1 MRITPQ
7 TRYFA
12 GSSRLYAAPSRSNLS
27 ASRAV
32 TVLPAAGGLL
42 VALVLSL
49 SLWGAIWLAVSRFG
63 SLWN

>member
-1 MRITPQ
+1 MDITPQ

-12 GSSRLYAAPSRSNLS
+12 GSPRLHAAPSRSNRS

-32 TVLPAAGGLL
+32 TVLPAAAGLL

-49 SLWGAIWLAVSRFG
+49 GLWGAILLAVSRLA
-63 SLWN
+63 SL

>member
-1 MRITPQ
+1 MDITPQ

-12 GSSRLYAAPSRSNLS
+12 GYSRLYAARSRSNHPT
-27 ASRAV
+27 SRAV
-32 TVLPAAGGLL
+32 TVLPAAGLL

-49 SLWGAIWLAVSRFG
+49 GLWGAIWLAVSRFG